1 MTRQDLLALQA
12 LQEMANLFEE
22 ANGRLPQSNH
32 DLAEWAAS
40 PEGEA
45 TLLRHGFHC
54 DHGDN

>member
-1 MTRQDLLALQA
+1 MTRQYLLALRA

-22 ANGRLPQSNH
+22 ANRRFPQSDH
-32 DLAEWAAS
+32 ELAEWVDS

-45 TLLRHGFHC
+45 ILFRHGFHR

>member
-1 MTRQDLLALQA
+1 MTREYLLALQA
-12 LQEMANLFEE
+12 LQEVANLFEE

-32 DLAEWAAS
+32 DLAEWADS

-45 TLLRHGFHC
+45 ILLRHGFRR